1 MSSNALRRLGAIAA
15 LLALT
20 LAQVAPAAAQ
30 HRVDMVAFERQVRTE
45 MIRWRQPGLALA
57 IVRTGESAWLR
68 GYGVRD
74 VRGRDPV
81 GPDTLFALSSCS
93 KPFAAAAM
101 ALLVQRG
108 MLGWDDP
115 VTDSLPWFRAR
126 DPWVTRALTIRD
138 LLSNRSGLRSQSI
151 RAVAPS
157 RRAFLEGAAT
167 STPIHAFRANYAY
180 ASDMFALS
188 GEIVAA
194 ETGMAWRDFARENF
208 WAPLGMTRTDAD
220 YHAARADP
228 DAATPHNLIDG
239 KMVPIAWRYDDQ
251 VGLPAVGINS
261 SVRDLSKW
269 LAFQL
274 GIADGPELTQAGLA
288 ETREAQ
294 IPLRGPFY
302 DSPFRDVPGVSDE
315 AYGLGWFVLRYHGTK
330 VLYHHGSQDGF
341 RCFTAIVPEY
351 GLGFAALENSP
362 NAGLPRGLFLDLMDR
377 MAGRRPGSRGRDFL
391 ARQDAII
398 ARIDAR
404 EAALRASVRAAPR
417 AALPLDAYAG
427 RYDDGGP
434 IGAADVMQQDG
445 ALLLRVGTGGFA
457 LRHWNG
463 DRFEMLPIDS
473 PRARRLAFVTFR
485 TGPDGNVVEMA
496 IDDLTL
502 ERQQ

>member
-1 MSSNALRRLGAIAA
+1 MSSNPLRRLGAIAA

-30 HRVDMVAFERQVRTE
+30 SRVDMAAFDRQVRAE
-45 MIRWRQPGLALA
+45 MTRWHQPGLAIA
-57 IVRTGESAWLR
+57 VVRKGEPTWLR

-74 VRGRDPV
+74 VRGNDPV
-81 GPDTLFALSSCS
+81 DPDTLFALSSCS
-93 KPFAAAAM
+93 KPFAAAAI

-108 MLGWDDP
+108 MIGWDDP

-138 LLSNRSGLRSQSI
+138 ILSNRAGLRSQAI

-157 RRAFLEGAAT
+157 RRAFLEGVAT
-167 STPIHAFRANYAY
+167 SAPIHAFRANYAY

-188 GEIVAA
+188 GEVVAA
-194 ETGMAWRDFARENF
+194 RTGTDWRDFARENF
-208 WAPLGMTRTDAD
+208 WAPLGMTRTGAD
-220 YHAARADP
+220 YRTARADP
-228 DAATPHNLIDG
+228 DAATPHDLVDG
-239 KMVPIAWRYDDQ
+239 RMVPIAWNYPDQ

-274 GIADGPELTQAGLA
+274 GAAEGPELTQAGLA

-302 DSPFRDVPGVSDE
+302 DSPFHDVPGVSDE
-315 AYGLGWFVLRYHGTK
+315 AYALGWFVMRYHGTE
-330 VLYHHGSQDGF
+330 VLYHHGSQGGF
-341 RCFTAIVPEY
+341 RCFTAIVPQY

-362 NAGLPRGLFLDLMDR
+362 NAALPRALFLDLMDR
-377 MAGRRPGSRGRDFL
+377 IEGREPGEWGRDFL

-398 ARIDAR
+398 ARIEAR
-404 EAALRASVRAAPR
+404 EAALRAAVLANPR
-417 AALPLDAYAG
+417 PRLPLDAYAG

-434 IGAADVMQQDG
+434 IGAAEVAPQGDKLV
-445 ALLLRVGTGGFA
+445 LRIGTGGFA

-463 DRFEMLPIDS
+463 DRFEMLPMDD
-473 PRARRLAFVTFR
+473 PQAGRLGFVTFR
-485 TGPDGNVVEMA
+485 TGPDGGVAQMA

-502 ERQQ
+502 ERQ